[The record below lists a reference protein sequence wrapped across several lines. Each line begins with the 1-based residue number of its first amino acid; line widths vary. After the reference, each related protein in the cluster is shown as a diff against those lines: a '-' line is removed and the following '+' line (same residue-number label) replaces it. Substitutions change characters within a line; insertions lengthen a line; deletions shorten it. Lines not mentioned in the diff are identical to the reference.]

1 MQKAPN
7 FSKTDAADLKS
18 YRNQALA
25 LLERQKTMV
34 LAVNGDIG
42 PWVAPVY
49 FVYRAPGIYF
59 LSSPRSKHIQA
70 LCNCRQTAGAI
81 YADSDRWQ
89 DIQGLQM
96 IGHVDDVQGR
106 REILNITARYMAKFP
121 LALDLLSSGTAKVME
136 LGSKVCLY
144 VFRPTQIHCTNNTL
158 GFGRR
163 VQIQL

>member
-1 MQKAPN
+1 ME
-7 FSKTDAADLKS
+7 KTANPSQTDPADAKV
-18 YRNQALA
+18 YRNQALT
-25 LLERQKTMV
+25 LLEHQRTMV
-34 LAVNGDIG
+34 LAVNTDNV

-49 FVYRAPGIYF
+49 YAFQSPGIYF

-81 YADSDRWQ
+81 YAESDRWQ

-96 IGHVDDVQGR
+96 IGYVDEVRSKRKSLD
-106 REILNITARYMAKFP
+106 ITTRYLVKFP
-121 LALDLLSSGTAKVME
+121 MALDLLTSGRAKVKA

-144 VFRPTQIHCTNNTL
+144 VFWPTEIHCTNNTL